1 MDHSRQ
7 SSIEDCIT
15 YDPYNVGPDSPYTPE
30 YRRWGGAILT
40 AQNQRL
46 VYWPMLR
53 TGDFEIIGAQ
63 FDFYLRLLIIANRRS
78 YFGVN
83 GAYFNEQIS
92 YHGLENP
99 SDWMSTAEIC
109 NKYPPSD

>member
-1 MDHSRQ
+1 M
-7 SSIEDCIT
+7 
-15 YDPYNVGPDSPYTPE
+15 
-30 YRRWGGAILT
+30 AILT

-53 TGDFEIIGAQ
+53 TGDFEVIGAQ
-63 FDFYLRLLIIANRRS
+63 PDFYLRLLIITNRRS

-83 GAYFNEQIS
+83 GAYFKVQIS